1 MFKSAKRTKKKTKK
15 KTLPPLTRAKLK
27 VTKLLGRVTP
37 GTPQKGKANARS
49 KAKRAGSGAR
59 RGTRST
65 SRKAK
70 TAAR

>member
-1 MFKSAKRTKKKTKK
+1 MFKSAKRTKKKTV
-15 KTLPPLTRAKLK
+15 PPLTRVKLK
-27 VTKLLGRVTP
+27 VTKLLSRVTP

-49 KAKRAGSGAR
+49 KAKRAGTGAR
-59 RGTRST
+59 RSTRST